1 MNRISFNMKNG
12 DPLPKQ
18 DNTQRRQKAQSVGHM
33 QTLDFSGYTT
43 QTNDQEDHKSYA
55 SSYVIAIPT
64 SKENIAI
71 ARSDAF

>member
-1 MNRISFNMKNG
+1 MKYESLSFNMKNG

-43 QTNDQEDHKSYA
+43 LTMTKKITNH
-55 SSYVIAIPT
+55 I
-64 SKENIAI
+64 
-71 ARSDAF
+71 

>member
-43 QTNDQEDHKSYA
+43 LTMTKKITNH
-55 SSYVIAIPT
+55 I
-64 SKENIAI
+64 
-71 ARSDAF
+71 